1 MIYLFSSI
9 VAEVLALLL
18 YYPYEIVKVRMVAKN
33 DQYQYRSIPDAFKK
47 MYNTNGLRGMYAG
60 SQAFLVN
67 YVLSYSIQM
76 VIYETYMDLK
86 KANWGKEYFKA
97 HENRY
102 VIEAALLGGFLSGL
116 LMNSFECI
124 VVLRMAEQE
133 SNKSIM

>member
-1 MIYLFSSI
+1 MFSSVIAEI
-9 VAEVLALLL
+9 VALVL

-33 DQYQYRSIPDAFKK
+33 EQYQYRSIPDAFQK
-47 MYNTNGLRGMYAG
+47 MYAQNGMQGMYKG
-60 SQAFLVN
+60 SSHFLVN

-86 KANWGKEYFKA
+86 KAKYGLENFKKK
-97 HENRY
+97 ENRY

-124 VVLRMAEQE
+124 VVLRMADQE
-133 SNKSIM
+133 ANKTIL